1 MPKGLINMNNQKET
15 KIDSIEFLPTT
26 ENTILNDSTISI
38 EDEIKTKRININKF
52 IYFTP
57 IPKGKKDYIPGT
69 PKKKKKSIKYKD
81 LIIKGINLLD
91 IFNAL

>member
-15 KIDSIEFLPTT
+15 KIDPIEFLPTT

-38 EDEIKTKRININKF
+38 EDEIKAKRININKF